1 MKSKNKRADRAAKI
15 GTSPWF
21 IIGSMFILVPLFIFM
36 TLDNINKQR
45 EHTIRI
51 FMEKGD
57 TLIRSFEAGV
67 RTEMMGTQFDFFR
80 LQKLLMEMA
89 QQPDI
94 DFIAVTNPQG
104 TILADSDPSLI
115 GESYGKELDLDRL
128 SRSGKVE
135 WRLVP
140 NQDGIDTFE
149 VFRRFSPSVP
159 YDERFHEVAS
169 SGRGSLSS
177 DKKGE
182 EPPSRQVIFIGL
194 DVGPIETA
202 RKDAARHTIL
212 MAILLLFIGTSGIV
226 SLFWA
231 QGYRSA
237 RISLSRIKAFSDNL
251 VENMPIGLVA
261 LDNEGKIISL
271 NQAAES
277 VLRLIGREVFGK
289 NANKVLPLP
298 FKNILAKLEAEK
310 GIVEREIECPVTEGK
325 NTPLEVIATVLTE
338 ESGDFLG
345 YVILFR
351 DLTEV
356 RHLKKEVARTQRLAS
371 LGNLAAGVAHEIR
384 NPLSSIKGF
393 ATYFKERYRDN
404 PQDGE
409 TADIMVQEVERLN
422 RVISQLLEFAR
433 PMALEKK
440 RTSLRELIPHSL
452 KLIEGQ
458 AREKKITIQQELAP
472 ETPDVMIDADKI
484 QQVLLNLYLNAL
496 GFMEEG
502 GVLRVA
508 LSTST
513 DRQVNIVISD
523 TGTGIDKKELAQIF
537 DPYFTTRPSG
547 TGLGLSIVH
556 KIIEAHEGEINIKS
570 APGEG
575 TTVAIMLPAG
585 ERGEKLS

>member
-1 MKSKNKRADRAAKI
+1 
-15 GTSPWF
+15 
-21 IIGSMFILVPLFIFM
+21 MFILAPLFVFM
-36 TLDNINKQR
+36 TLDNIDKQK

-51 FMEKGD
+51 FLEKGD

-67 RTEMMGTQFDFFR
+67 RTEMMGTSFDFFR

-94 DFIAVTNPQG
+94 DFIAVTNPKG

-128 SRSGKVE
+128 SRSVKVE

-169 SGRGSLSS
+169 SGRGSLSA
-177 DKKGE
+177 DKKGDE
-182 EPPSRQVIFIGL
+182 APSRQVIFIGL
-194 DVGPIETA
+194 NVGPIETA

-212 MAILLLFIGTSGIV
+212 MAILLLFLGTSGIV

-237 RISLSRIKAFSDNL
+237 RRSLSRIKAFSDNL
-251 VENMPIGLVA
+251 VENIPIGLVA
-261 LDNEGKIISL
+261 LDNEGKIVSL

-277 VLRLIGREVFGK
+277 VLCLVGREVFGK
-289 NANKVLPLP
+289 NADTVLPLP
-298 FKNILAKLEAEK
+298 FKDILVKLKAEE
-310 GIVEREIECPVTEGK
+310 GIVEREIDCPVAEGK
-325 NTPLEVIATVLTE
+325 NTPLEVIATLLRE
-338 ESGDFLG
+338 GSGDFLG

-404 PQDGE
+404 PQDGK

-433 PMALEKK
+433 PMTLEKK
-440 RTSLRELIPHSL
+440 RASLQELIPLSL
-452 KLIEGQ
+452 RLIEGQ
-458 AREKKITIQQELAP
+458 AREQKITIQQEFAR
-472 ETPDVMIDADKI
+472 ETPDVMIDADKM

-496 GFMEEG
+496 GFMEAG
-502 GVLRVA
+502 GILTVA
-508 LSTST
+508 LSPSS
-513 DRQVNIVISD
+513 DRRVNIVIAD

-556 KIIEAHEGEINIKS
+556 KIIEAHGGEINITS
-570 APGEG
+570 TPGEG
-575 TTVAIMLPAG
+575 TTVSILLPAG
-585 ERGEKLS
+585 EGGEKLS